1 MTAERWLIGLAVLN
15 LIVLGLELVSQL
27 MHGLR

>member
-15 LIVLGLELVSQL
+15 LVVLGLELVSQL
-27 MHGLR
+27 VHGLR